1 MQYLFNHSGIL
12 ERISYAPARKTYC
25 PVFDVGVL
33 ISEEG
38 KH

>member
-25 PVFDVGVL
+25 PVFDCSGSN
-33 ISEEG
+33 IG
-38 KH
+38 GG